1 MKNGL
6 LSELEKVR
14 CGPLLSEGSSAAK
27 IVLATANIT
36 NRAHAAPQPI
46 LDSQHIY
53 VISEERGSQ
62 EVGHPRD

>member
-14 CGPLLSEGSSAAK
+14 CGPELSEGSPAAK

-36 NRAHAAPQPI
+36 NRAHAGPQPI
-46 LDSQHIY
+46 LESTFF
-53 VISEERGSQ
+53 
-62 EVGHPRD
+62 